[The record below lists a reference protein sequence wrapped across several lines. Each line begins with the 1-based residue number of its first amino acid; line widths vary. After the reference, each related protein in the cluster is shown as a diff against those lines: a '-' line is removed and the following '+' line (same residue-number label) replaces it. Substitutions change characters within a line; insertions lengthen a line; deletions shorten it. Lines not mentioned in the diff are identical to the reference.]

1 MKRILLFLCG
11 VFICMSCIAETIDLN
26 WYVDGDLYSQTNC
39 EIGGGV
45 SVPVAPEKYG
55 YDFIGWSEVFFRGT
69 FATWSDIPTNM
80 GGYLADLN
88 GSTVPQENDYIIVND
103 ASDVPEYGKT
113 IEMYLMQNGTG
124 NGTVWSVCK
133 TYIDHVEHGC
143 NGNIFNGNIFVYN
156 ENTSNYYR
164 YMVYHWRSDTMDI
177 VCSGQKYMPGDEFFK
192 GQSATNK
199 VITKYARFINGYP
212 YSGKWLLRY
221 QESWDDYNR
230 GGWVA
235 EKPLD

>member
-69 FATWSDIPTNM
+69 FDTWSDIPTNM

-103 ASDVPEYGKT
+103 DLNDAVDKFKSIIDCQRLNANNNKNT
-113 IEMYLMQNGTG
+113 ISEVL
-124 NGTVWSVCK
+124 K
-133 TYIDHVEHGC
+133 
-143 NGNIFNGNIFVYN
+143 
-156 ENTSNYYR
+156 
-164 YMVYHWRSDTMDI
+164 
-177 VCSGQKYMPGDEFFK
+177 K
-192 GQSATNK
+192 
-199 VITKYARFINGYP
+199 
-212 YSGKWLLRY
+212 
-221 QESWDDYNR
+221 
-230 GGWVA
+230 
-235 EKPLD
+235 